1 MAHHQDR
8 ALLGIWQQILKEYTG
23 RDLTQDLNRLIE
35 LAGVAESLHLKGKAT
50 LGKYCAGLWETGF
63 ERQLCWS
70 SQQHN
75 LGPSNPDLKPSVND
89 RIAILYPTN
98 YVAPS
103 WSWASP
109 QHDAQLVSIR
119 RRAMVHLPRKNY
131 KSISNVPVMLL
142 GGSARAIS
150 WPQQTCAEHVWD
162 PEANHPDSWSI
173 FRVATVN

>member
-1 MAHHQDR
+1 MLHRPRIQFEQHDRKKAAIARFDTIHGHHQDR

-119 RRAMVHLPRKNY
+119 RRAMVHLPRKITNQY
-131 KSISNVPVMLL
+131 PMF
-142 GGSARAIS
+142 
-150 WPQQTCAEHVWD
+150 Q
-162 PEANHPDSWSI
+162 
-173 FRVATVN
+173 